1 MNLSFL
7 LTCVDHIFRLYSH
20 NDSKPLKERRV
31 ATRFERGV
39 NMARS
44 RSKFS
49 PKQGKGKHV
58 IDARSLTCGQTMA
71 QANTIFENK
80 SMAEVLQ
87 KLTTKN
93 LDHLMVVDYN
103 YVPLGR
109 LHAVDVLKLISKKT
123 VNRSIA
129 WMHGVPAGQI
139 LTNPPLTVK
148 EKTPLL
154 KAAVLMLTH
163 DLNQLPVVDED
174 GALVGV
180 VGHKTVAR
188 HIPKFVL

>member
-1 MNLSFL
+1 
-7 LTCVDHIFRLYSH
+7 
-20 NDSKPLKERRV
+20 
-31 ATRFERGV
+31 
-39 NMARS
+39 MARS

-58 IDARSLTCGQTMA
+58 VDARSLTCGQTMA
-71 QANTIFENK
+71 EANTIFEKK

-93 LDHLMVVDYN
+93 LDHLMVIDYN

-139 LTNPPLTVK
+139 LTNPPLTVN
-148 EKTPLL
+148 ERTPLL

-163 DLNQLPVVDED
+163 DLNQLPVVDDD

-180 VGHKTVAR
+180 VGHNTVAR

>member
-1 MNLSFL
+1 
-7 LTCVDHIFRLYSH
+7 
-20 NDSKPLKERRV
+20 
-31 ATRFERGV
+31 
-39 NMARS
+39 MARTKRRFS
-44 RSKFS
+44 SKQTKS
-49 PKQGKGKHV
+49 KIGDL
-58 IDARSLTCGQTMA
+58 DARSITCKSTMSE
-71 QANTIFENK
+71 ANVIFENK
-80 SMAEVLQ
+80 SMADVLTS
-87 KLTTKN
+87 LTTKN
-93 LDHLMVVDYN
+93 LDHVIVINKD

-148 EKTPLL
+148 ETTPLL

-180 VGHKTVAR
+180 VGYKTIAR
-188 HIPKFVL
+188 HIPKFIL